1 LHSVRKR
8 IFVLLAVAAGFAAIA
23 PTAFAAAPVLAS
35 VGSVSRHPTAT
46 WTLPAGVQAK
56 VAEVA
61 TSPATGS
68 DGYFFDENVEAFDVL
83 TDTQTS
89 WTDTSQL
96 DPGTYYVHIGGLDEP
111 CFYAGKCPVRE
122 FSQVMTLEIRPDTYS
137 VSVTKL
143 GAGAGTVTA
152 NGATISECGAATC
165 TTTLIA
171 GTSTFV
177 ATPAPDSE
185 FVAWG
190 GACSGTSTIC
200 TVTVDG
206 PKSLS
211 ATFNKKSYAVSLT
224 KTGSGTGT
232 VTANGTAISECGVA
246 TCTATLTSG
255 TSATFVATAA
265 PDSDFASW
273 GGACSGASTACTV
286 TVDGA
291 TSITAIFSKKPSPP
305 PTPPSSQAPSVK
317 YEWRFLRP
325 YASAVPAGNVYR
337 GERLTIRLHARG
349 LAAGTTR
356 PYLVCV
362 LKPHGQ
368 RCVRDVLRG
377 PRWDTRPWRIMARDG
392 RNGRYT
398 WFVRIGGHIVL
409 KKSLRIY
416 E

>member
-1 LHSVRKR
+1 MFKPSRAIRTR
-8 IFVLLAVAAGFAAIA
+8 ILVLIAVAAGFAAIA
-23 PTAFAAAPVLAS
+23 PTAFAAPPVLAS

-46 WTLPAGVQAK
+46 WTLPPGVQAK

-68 DGYFFDENVEAFDVL
+68 DGYFFFENVKAFDVL

-89 WTDTSQL
+89 WTDTFQL
-96 DPGTYYVHIGGLDEP
+96 DPGTYYVHIAGLDEP
-111 CFYAGKCPVRE
+111 CFLAGKCPVRE
-122 FSQVMTLEIRPDTYS
+122 FSQVMTLEIRPDTYA

-143 GAGAGTVTA
+143 GAGTGTVTA

-185 FVAWG
+185 FAGWG

-211 ATFNKKSYAVSLT
+211 ATFNKKSYSVSMT
-224 KTGSGTGT
+224 KMGSGTGT
-232 VTANGTAISECGVA
+232 VTANGTTISECGAA
-246 TCTATLTSG
+246 TCTATFTSG

-265 PDSDFASW
+265 PDSNFAGW
-273 GGACSGASTACTV
+273 AGACSGTSPACTI

-291 TSITAIFSKKPSPP
+291 KSITATFSKKPPP
-305 PTPPSSQAPSVK
+305 PLRCVVPSLKGKTIAGARTALKNARCALGRVTYAYSKVKKGHVISQ
-317 YEWRFLRP
+317 RP
-325 YASAVPAGNVYR
+325 AAR
-337 GERLTIRLHARG
+337 TIRPRG
-349 LAAGTTR
+349 S
-356 PYLVCV
+356 LVQIV
-362 LKPHGQ
+362 
-368 RCVRDVLRG
+368 VSYG
-377 PRWDTRPWRIMARDG
+377 PKRR
-392 RNGRYT
+392 
-398 WFVRIGGHIVL
+398 
-409 KKSLRIY
+409 
-416 E
+416 